1 MPTFLERY
9 VVFKRSSML
18 FIFSLAYS
26 ACAAAQEFDGANMGA
41 LSGGAV
47 EMAQDSPF
55 VYPRA
60 MHDQFMP
67 PARGRDHGNRS
78 HYRPAVVLP
87 IPLPMDGISGFNSMY
102 GFQYPGSYM
111 PRDTPLHRFNGY
123 VRCDPP
129 DLYKEAAAGTTAGVA
144 AQRLVKI
151 TSTRSLAAPVQS
163 QPCPVYTINGE
174 IPKQKS
180 YNTTATM
187 PSRKPPPLK

>member
-9 VVFKRSSML
+9 VVFKRSLML

-26 ACAAAQEFDGANMGA
+26 ACAPAQEFDGADMSA

-55 VYPRA
+55 AYPRA

-67 PARGRDHGNRS
+67 PARGHDYGNRL
-78 HYRPAVVLP
+78 HDRQAVVLP
-87 IPLPMDGISGFNSMY
+87 IPLPMGGISGFNSMY

-111 PRDTPLHRFNGY
+111 PPDTSLHRFNGY

-129 DLYKEAAAGTTAGVA
+129 DLYKEAAAETTAGVA

-163 QPCPVYTINGE
+163 QPCPVYTINGR

-180 YNTTATM
+180 YNTTTTM
-187 PSRKPPPLK
+187 PSRRPPPLK